1 MIAAIDLSDV
11 ANPGRLVNNHI
22 LVEGLQ
28 KAVIDAPRDLN
39 ILASTIREVLHDDA
53 WLDRYDSH
61 RARRFRYRKEQFL
74 KFITDPLPDGLA
86 TTVETLRRFLKDSPE
101 ILAGFEL
108 AIDRGRGGANNPHGC
123 KGAPEEEINPDI
135 VRVDSDQ
142 PPRNR
147 SNEPAAGNSTGY
159 AFRRL
164 ARAAAG
170 EEKKVAIAPDRAQE
184 LLDKVKA
191 GELSAHRAM
200 IEAGFRHKPTPLD
213 LLRRAWAKTSDE
225 EKAIFRS
232 EIA

>member
-86 TTVETLRRFLKDSPE
+86 TTVETLRRFLNDSPE
-101 ILAGFEL
+101 ILADFEL
-108 AIDRGRGGANNPHGC
+108 AIDRGRGAPPGNQNAKGEDPETIPNN
-123 KGAPEEEINPDI
+123 
-135 VRVDSDQ
+135 VRDCF
-142 PPRNR
+142 PPVRAR

-170 EEKKVAIAPDRAQE
+170 EEKKVVIAPDRAQE